1 MARKYAVLMAL
12 VGLLLVLLRA
22 LKNGSGFEST
32 IVTAL
37 SWMAMFGLIGLMVG
51 SIAQTTIDDAVRQ
64 RMEQEL
70 AAAGVPHANT

>member
-12 VGLLLVLLRA
+12 VGLLLVLMRA
-22 LKNGSGFEST
+22 LKNGGGFEST

-37 SWMAMFGLIGLMVG
+37 SWMAALGLIGLMVG

-70 AAAGVPHANT
+70 AAAGVTHANT